1 MGGYAAAGRT
11 PPQKSLKVKMPSET
25 PAVSDGIL
33 FGRFQEKRSSALTKT
48 ITTP

>member
-1 MGGYAAAGRT
+1 MAILSISYFNR
-11 PPQKSLKVKMPSET
+11 LKMPSERKH
-25 PAVSDGIL
+25 PSDGIL